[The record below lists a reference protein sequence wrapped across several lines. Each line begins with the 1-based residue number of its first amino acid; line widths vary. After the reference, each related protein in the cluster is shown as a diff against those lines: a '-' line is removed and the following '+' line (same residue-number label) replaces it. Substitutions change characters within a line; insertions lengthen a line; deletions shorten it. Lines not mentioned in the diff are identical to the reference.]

1 LRRWLSS
8 RASGGAGHPRH
19 RQRSDAEPFRYVNK
33 GTLATIGRNAAV
45 VQMGRLRFTGFIG
58 WVTWLTIHLI
68 LLINFRSRVLVLINW
83 AYDYFFYDRPV
94 RLIVRAAREARE
106 SEGGLTPPQ
115 PMVSEPLAAAP
126 TSPSSAVPR

>member
-1 LRRWLSS
+1 MAQQQGKAVA
-8 RASGGAGHPRH
+8 RAIRAIDKGRTP
-19 RQRSDAEPFRYVNK
+19 EPFRYVNK

-58 WVTWLTIHLI
+58 WVTWLTVHLI
-68 LLINFRSRVLVLINW
+68 LLINFRSRALVLINW

-115 PMVSEPLAAAP
+115 LMVSESLATAP